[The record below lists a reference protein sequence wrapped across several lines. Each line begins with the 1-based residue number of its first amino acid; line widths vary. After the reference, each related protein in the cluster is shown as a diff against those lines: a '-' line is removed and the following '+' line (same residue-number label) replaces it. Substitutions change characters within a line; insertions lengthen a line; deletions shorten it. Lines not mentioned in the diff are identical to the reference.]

1 MQRIKLCCF
10 NQCWC
15 KFSVEPYLCINKT
28 LICAEAY
35 DSQVLID
42 LELQK
47 LNTSSEP
54 CLSFEFEKK
63 KWIFHLFVD
72 EIHLFDHASY
82 MHFPIAILCSWS
94 IFCLRKHTSVH
105 TRPILRYWLLCKNE
119 ALPLNLVHHKKNL
132 FAHASYT
139 SAILR
144 SWSIWSCRK
153 LNITWQDPHRLWG
166 RGE

>member
-1 MQRIKLCCF
+1 MQSSVKVMQRIKLCCF

-54 CLSFEFEKK
+54 CLSFEFEKRNEY
-63 KWIFHLFVD
+63 FTF
-72 EIHLFDHASY
+72 
-82 MHFPIAILCSWS
+82 
-94 IFCLRKHTSVH
+94 
-105 TRPILRYWLLCKNE
+105 LLMK
-119 ALPLNLVHHKKNL
+119 
-132 FAHASYT
+132 YT
-139 SAILR
+139 SLIMLHICIFQLPFSAVDLSFVEENTPLCIHVPFLGIDYSAKMR
-144 SWSIWSCRK
+144 PF
-153 LNITWQDPHRLWG
+153 L
-166 RGE
+166 

>member
-54 CLSFEFEKK
+54 CLSLEFEKK

-82 MHFPIAILCSWS
+82 MHKTLYRYEEGGGNWFALEQDILGPTHSGTE
-94 IFCLRKHTSVH
+94 R
-105 TRPILRYWLLCKNE
+105 
-119 ALPLNLVHHKKNL
+119 
-132 FAHASYT
+132 
-139 SAILR
+139 
-144 SWSIWSCRK
+144 
-153 LNITWQDPHRLWG
+153 
-166 RGE
+166 

>member
-54 CLSFEFEKK
+54 CLSLEFEKK

-72 EIHLFDHASY
+72 EIHLFDHASFL
-82 MHFPIAILCSWS
+82 HFPIAILCSWS
-94 IFCLRKHTSVH
+94 IFCWRNTPLCIHVPFLGIDYSAKMRPFLWTLSIIQKH
-105 TRPILRYWLLCKNE
+105 
-119 ALPLNLVHHKKNL
+119 L
-132 FAHASYT
+132 FAHALYIYLPF
-139 SAILR
+139 SAVGLYGVAE
-144 SWSIWSCRK
+144 
-153 LNITWQDPHRLWG
+153 N
-166 RGE
+166 